1 MALLDNLGFRLLKVR
16 SHVTSAFMS
25 TSTLHQTL
33 THYGNKSNGDANC
46 VFSPWALMFNFNVD
60 GNANGTCEWTLR
72 RCFDCSGIWEQT
84 AQNYKL

>member
-1 MALLDNLGFRLLKVR
+1 MIKLWTVCYLYATVALLDNLGFRSLKVR

-46 VFSPWALMFNFNVD
+46 VFVTMGTNVQ
-60 GNANGTCEWTLR
+60 L
-72 RCFDCSGIWEQT
+72 
-84 AQNYKL
+84 